1 METLRQDV
9 RFALRA
15 FARRPGF
22 SLSAILSLAIGIA
35 ASSAVFSLINAALF
49 KPLPGV
55 SRPERLVEIARDVGS
70 ETGDVTWEVFSRLRQ
85 ERAVLEDVSAM
96 ALVSASIAGANEPVA
111 RGGLA
116 ITGNYFDLLG
126 VRAARGRLFMPDESP
141 AGSADRPPHGE
152 FTLAIDGARKQYRG
166 DVGARHRQ
174 RESNEYQQHR
184 QEGGHRNPYAG
195 RQRTPGTH
203 VDLVGMQRRDARRL
217 ALKLVG
223 DLGKARRCRCRTGAR
238 SQPPEHLN

>member
-70 ETGDVTWEVFSRLRQ
+70 ETGDVTWEVFSRLR
-85 ERAVLEDVSAM
+85 
-96 ALVSASIAGANEPVA
+96 
-111 RGGLA
+111 
-116 ITGNYFDLLG
+116 
-126 VRAARGRLFMPDESP
+126 
-141 AGSADRPPHGE
+141 
-152 FTLAIDGARKQYRG
+152 
-166 DVGARHRQ
+166 
-174 RESNEYQQHR
+174 
-184 QEGGHRNPYAG
+184 
-195 RQRTPGTH
+195 
-203 VDLVGMQRRDARRL
+203 
-217 ALKLVG
+217 
-223 DLGKARRCRCRTGAR
+223 
-238 SQPPEHLN
+238 

>member
-55 SRPERLVEIARDVGS
+55 SRPERLVEIARDVGP

-85 ERAVLEDVSAM
+85 ERTVLEDVSTDSPLMQEEIFGPLLPILPVDDVGQAVRFVRDRDRPLALYVFSNDSRLQERVLRETSSGG
-96 ALVSASIAGANEPVA
+96 ALVNDTLVHLGNPDLPFGGVGQSGLGRYHGQAS
-111 RGGLA
+111 
-116 ITGNYFDLLG
+116 FDCFSHQKSVLKKPFALDVK
-126 VRAARGRLFMPDESP
+126 VRYP
-141 AGSADRPPHGE
+141 
-152 FTLAIDGARKQYRG
+152 
-166 DVGARHRQ
+166 
-174 RESNEYQQHR
+174 
-184 QEGGHRNPYAG
+184 PYAG
-195 RQRTPGTH
+195 KLR
-203 VDLVGMQRRDARRL
+203 LLRRL
-217 ALKLVG
+217 
-223 DLGKARRCRCRTGAR
+223 LG
-238 SQPPEHLN
+238 